1 MSDVALKIG
10 YLFAECVVAFVGSFL
25 AGLGTLY
32 ALDAIRHGKG
42 VFHWK
47 EAFRLAIAL
56 GIAIP
61 LYSRIKS
68 FF

>member
-10 YLFAECVVAFVGSFL
+10 HLFAECVVAFVGSFL

-32 ALDAIRHGKG
+32 AFDAIRHGKG

>member
-10 YLFAECVVAFVGSFL
+10 YLLVECVVVFVASFL
-25 AGLGTLY
+25 AGVGALY
-32 ALDAIRHGKG
+32 AFDAIRHGKG
-42 VFHWK
+42 AFHWK

-61 LYSRIKS
+61 LYSRMKS

>member
-42 VFHWK
+42 AFHWK

>member
-25 AGLGTLY
+25 SGLGTLY
-32 ALDAIRHGKG
+32 ALDSIQHCKG
-42 VFHWK
+42 AFHWK
-47 EAFRLAIAL
+47 EALRLAIAL
-56 GIAIP
+56 GIAVP
-61 LYSRIKS
+61 VYSRIKS

>member
-10 YLFAECVVAFVGSFL
+10 YLFVECVVVFVASFL
-25 AGLGTLY
+25 AGVGALY
-32 ALDAIRHGKG
+32 AFDAIRHGKG
-42 VFHWK
+42 AFHWK

-61 LYSRIKS
+61 LYSRMKS

>member
-1 MSDVALKIG
+1 MSDMALKIG
-10 YLFAECVVAFVGSFL
+10 YLLAECAVAFVASFF

-32 ALDAIRHGKG
+32 AFDAIRHGKG
-42 VFHWK
+42 AFHWK

-56 GIAIP
+56 GIALP